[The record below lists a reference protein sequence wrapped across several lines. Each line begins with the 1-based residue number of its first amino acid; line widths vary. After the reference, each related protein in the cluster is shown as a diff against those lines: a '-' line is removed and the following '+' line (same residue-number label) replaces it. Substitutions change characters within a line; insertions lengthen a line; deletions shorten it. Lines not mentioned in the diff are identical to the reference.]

1 MVEHFA
7 GTRANSARREH
18 VESLERAP
26 SPRSNFDKA
35 LLRLLELE
43 ARDGRDGL
51 RDGRRSA
58 MLEALEHR
66 ATWSQIREWRR
77 DRARAPQWALD
88 MLARKLALRQ
98 AHDFEAQSAIAS

>member
-7 GTRANSARREH
+7 GTRANSARLKR
-18 VESLERAP
+18 VESLERAMP
-26 SPRSNFDKA
+26 PRSNFDKA

-43 ARDGRDGL
+43 ARNGASGL
-51 RDGRRSA
+51 RDGRRRA
-58 MLEALEHR
+58 MLEALEYR

-77 DRARAPQWALD
+77 DRARAPQWACD

-98 AHDFEAQSAIAS
+98 AHDLEAQSAIAS